1 MLTDLFTG
9 QYMRW
14 LRDSNI
20 KSYSAALSPA
30 LFQLQVWSYPGRHTD
45 CLTDPVFSPDRSRVN
60 PKKTPSKV
68 FFSREF
74 AQTYEF
80 LVKSSVTV
88 SHVLP
93 THALRLG
100 KNCHVGQGSLLFNK
114 GAVED
119 GESVHGACGRE
130 VLIEGVTQEFHSTIG
145 TQDSDLDGGAVILR
159 VRPRLRLL
167 VDYRSSQQGGR

>member
-1 MLTDLFTG
+1 MLTDLFTD

-14 LRDSNI
+14 SRDSNI
-20 KSYSAALSPA
+20 KSYSAALSPV
-30 LFQLQVWSYPGRHTD
+30 LVQLQVWSYPGRAHR
-45 CLTDPVFSPDRSRVN
+45 LSHRSGFQPGQVEVN

-100 KNCHVGQGSLLFNK
+100 KNRHVGQGSLLLDK

-130 VLIEGVTQEFHSTIG
+130 VLIEGVTQEFRSTIG